1 MSYKPV
7 SSPDSNKRKLGTPL
21 GVLESPSPLVIALL
35 SVFFII
41 LLRRAW
47 ISDDAFITFRT
58 VDNFIN
64 GYRLTWNITERVQS
78 YTHPLWMLLL
88 SLLYFFTHEIYF
100 TSLAL
105 SIGLSLVTL
114 VLLTR
119 FFALP
124 AAVPFGIFA
133 LLLSK
138 AFVDF
143 STSGLENPLS
153 HLLIVLFFIL
163 FFRRQTVD
171 HGWLGRL
178 SLLASLGMV
187 TRMDLALVFLP
198 ALGFAFWR
206 VHSKKSLLWL
216 VFGQLPFILWELF
229 ATFYYGFPF
238 PNTAYAK
245 LNTGIASADYIRQ
258 GLFYLLNAVQFDP
271 ITPLVILFG
280 LVAGFL
286 KRGDRRVLALAIAC
300 LSYLLYIV
308 KVGGDF
314 MSGRFLTVPL
324 LLAVLILARMD
335 FSRLPVIS
343 SLVLYGAML
352 AVGLNAVNPTVRI
365 NDLGPIDS
373 GPIHLWDHG
382 ILDERLL
389 YYGGT
394 GLLNARRDEPM
405 PTFYWAIE
413 GEKMRVAGR
422 KVADNYGIG
431 MFAFRAGPQV
441 YVLDKLALADPLL
454 ARLPAFRK
462 VDWRIGHFE
471 RVLPPGYLQTLLA
484 EKNMITDPQLAQY
497 YDKLMLI
504 VQGRLFDPNRLLE
517 IWKMNTGQYD
527 YLIDQDAY
535 RYPELIRRSYA
546 DVSLPVSGLEN
557 CQSPGATVM
566 TDSGLEITMPE
577 LTRAAWLEISLDG
590 NDRYQVV
597 YYQGDRELAVE
608 IIPTAYLPDP
618 GGISTRRLPVPAK
631 AASAGFDRM
640 RLFPY
645 AGGAPYC
652 LGTLVVR

>member
-1 MSYKPV
+1 MGFEPASASDSKSQKASIPV
-7 SSPDSNKRKLGTPL
+7 GA
-21 GVLESPSPLVIALL
+21 LESPSLLVMALIC
-35 SVFFII
+35 VF
-41 LLRRAW
+41 LVVVLRRAW

-64 GYRLTWNITERVQS
+64 GYRLTWNITERVQA

-88 SLLYFFTHEIYF
+88 SLVYFFTREIYF

-114 VLLTR
+114 VLLART
-119 FFALP
+119 FSLP
-124 AAVPFGIFA
+124 AAAPFTIFA

-153 HLLIVLFFIL
+153 HLLIVIFFIV
-163 FFRRQTVD
+163 FFRQPAGP
-171 HGWLGRL
+171 GWLGRL
-178 SLLASLGMV
+178 SLLASLGMI

-198 ALGFAFWR
+198 ALGFALWQVR
-206 VHSKKSLLWL
+206 AKKSLLWL
-216 VFGQLPFILWELF
+216 GLGQLPFILWELF
-229 ATFYYGFPF
+229 SIFYYGFPF

-245 LNTGIASADYIRQ
+245 LNTGIASAEYIRQ
-258 GLFYLLNAVQFDP
+258 GLFYLLNSVQFDP
-271 ITPLVILFG
+271 ITPLVVLLG
-280 LVAGFL
+280 LAAGFWG
-286 KRGDRRVLALAIAC
+286 RGDHRVLALAAAC
-300 LSYLLYIV
+300 LLYLLYIV
-308 KVGGDF
+308 KIGGDF

-335 FSRLPVIS
+335 FSRLPAAS
-343 SLVLYGAML
+343 SLVLYGIML
-352 AVGLNAVNPTVRI
+352 VVGLNVANPTVRI

-373 GPIHLWDHG
+373 GPIHQWDHG
-382 ILDERLL
+382 ILDERML

-413 GEKMRVAGR
+413 GEKMRVTQR

-471 RVLPPGYLQTLLA
+471 RAMPPGYLQTLLA
-484 EKNMITDPQLAQY
+484 GKNMIADPQLAQY

-504 VQGRLFDPNRLLE
+504 VKGRLFDPDRLLE
-517 IWKMNTGQYD
+517 IWRMNTGQYD
-527 YLIDQDAY
+527 PWIDQDAY
-535 RYPELIRRSYA
+535 RYPEIVRRSYA
-546 DVSLPVSGLEN
+546 EVSAPVSEPEN
-557 CQSPGATVM
+557 CQSRGATAM
-566 TDSGLEITMPE
+566 QDSGLEITLPGPSQ
-577 LTRAAWLEISLDG
+577 AAWLEISLDH

-597 YYQGDRELAVE
+597 YYRGERELAAE

-618 GGISTRRLPVPAK
+618 GGISTRVLPISGK
-631 AASAGFDRM
+631 AASAGFDRL

-645 AGGAPYC
+645 AGEGPYC
-652 LGTLVVR
+652 LGSLVLR